1 MNRKLH
7 QAIGWTAAA
16 AAALVLTGAAS
27 GVETKAK
34 NADQA
39 KVADLKA
46 LNLGTYIYGKKI
58 TAKDLAGRV
67 ILFEYWGINC
77 PPCRA
82 SMPHL
87 QDLYA
92 KFGRTGK
99 FVVLGSHSQP
109 LNDGVAKFLAGQK
122 VTFPVYQSVSLAAAP
137 CQGGIPFAALI
148 DYDGRV
154 VATGFPGNL
163 YGAVPAL
170 VRACP
175 DPASIVGPVRL
186 EHFKELQNRM
196 LPGKTNLE
204 SLIAPLRKKAA
215 DKSDKTAE
223 EAKLICDKFDQWL
236 TSEKM
241 DIRNCLEQRPSEA
254 LERIAALKIS
264 APSVTEFDGK
274 LAELKAMQ
282 AVQVLAGVRKSLE
295 TIRERIERNG
305 KLDSGSKDELT
316 RIQKKLADLA
326 AAETSTPPV
335 RKEADALKSDID
347 SLLQ

>member
-1 MNRKLH
+1 MKLQH
-7 QAIGWTAAA
+7 VIIGSAVATC
-16 AAALVLTGAAS
+16 ALLCVHGAS
-27 GVETKAK
+27 GVETAGKKTDA
-34 NADQA
+34 A
-39 KVADLKA
+39 KVADFTSV
-46 LNLGTYIYGKKI
+46 NLTTHIYGKKI
-58 TAKDLAGRV
+58 TSKDLAGRV
-67 ILFEYWGINC
+67 VLFEYWGINC

-122 VTFPVYQSVSLAAAP
+122 VTFPVYQGVSLAAAP
-137 CQGGIPFAALI
+137 CPGGIPFAALV

-175 DPASIVGPVRL
+175 DPDSIVGPVRL

-196 LPGKTNLE
+196 IPEKNNLE
-204 SLIAPLRKKAA
+204 SLVTPLRKKAE

-241 DIRNCLEQRPSEA
+241 GIRNDLEQRPSGA
-254 LERIAALKIS
+254 LERIAGLKVS

-274 LAELKAMQ
+274 LAELKAMP
-282 AVQVLAGVRKSLE
+282 AVQALAGVRKSLE

-316 RIQKKLADLA
+316 RIQKKLTGIA

-335 RKEADALKSDID
+335 RNEAEALEKEAGEMLK
-347 SLLQ
+347 